1 MRGWLG
7 RYLRLRTEDLDKSDS
22 ATLQQ
27 SILRI
32 MVLSGLCLVA
42 VIALHSSWE
51 AWKIGAYHVIA
62 ITLSFY
68 TALLSVLFISHH
80 YVKKSAAIFLLLV
93 VLAGLCILL
102 LVDNF
107 ELGKL
112 GIIFIYTLP
121 MLSLMFFG
129 SRVALVFMAL
139 NFIPFLY
146 LIRNEAP
153 GNLFGLSIELP
164 ASHAYLHGLLFL
176 FFNLCLP
183 LAAAR
188 ILSTLK
194 RSAGQLSEL
203 NQNLAQSHNYYEELF
218 EHNGSATVLVTAS
231 GDIIKSNSLACEV
244 LGLQVGQ
251 QANLLSLLSFVQ
263 DSQLRGHWLKGKV
276 ECKVKSRPDSSLVLK
291 HVMLTRSGHHVVS
304 LQEIS
309 ALRQL
314 QQQLKQSQKVQDSWL
329 HYDSLTCLPNIAGF
343 TELANYKQEQL
354 AAHEFALVAIIRL
367 RHVKTLNQQYGYEF
381 GSQLLQHF
389 SKVAK
394 AALPSDAVVA
404 RVRGVKFALWLKGDL
419 NVVDPKQLAQAI
431 ASQLP
436 VELTVGPYT
445 ARMSYQFGVSF
456 TERRDN
462 YNAQQLIEQCELAL
476 ELSDPNQVVGF
487 YDQQQ
492 AQQLEQDYQ
501 LLNAFRDAIRQKHL
515 ELWLQPKVDPQ
526 GQIQS
531 FEALSRWF
539 IDGQAIA
546 PDSFVLMAERH
557 GLMTMFSR
565 LVLQQS
571 VSILQS
577 WQQQGL
583 LYPIAINLGGPELLD
598 DSFFAELMSL
608 SADHPWLTRYLQL
621 EITET
626 NIAVQQPLLH
636 KRLKALNQ
644 YGFSISIDDF
654 GTGHSSLSQLVDC
667 PADTIKI
674 DRRFVSC
681 IPQDSRTVRILHT
694 TIQLAKALDLQIVAE
709 GVENDI
715 QRRFLQSLGCQLMQ
729 GYLFGRPAPASYWE
743 NLLSSHLSSVTIPAL
758 QLQR

>member
-1 MRGWLG
+1 MEWLS
-7 RYLRLRTEDLDKSDS
+7 RYLRLRAQDLGNADT
-22 ATLQQ
+22 AFWQQ
-27 SILRI
+27 SVLRI
-32 MVLSGLCLVA
+32 IMLSGLCLVS
-42 VIALHSSWE
+42 VIVFHSSWQ
-51 AWKIGAYHVIA
+51 AWQLGAYQVIILTSFFYA
-62 ITLSFY
+62 ALVLALFLSKQH
-68 TALLSVLFISHH
+68 T
-80 YVKKSAAIFLLLV
+80 KKSAVALLLIV
-93 VLAGLCILL
+93 VMAGLCILL
-102 LVDNF
+102 FNDDF
-107 ELGKL
+107 EMGKL

-121 MLSLMFFG
+121 MISLMFFG
-129 SRVALVFMAL
+129 FRTALAFMCL

-146 LIRNEAP
+146 LLQNNAP
-153 GNLFGLSIELP
+153 GNLFGLSLTLP
-164 ASHAYLHGLLFL
+164 ATHSYLHGLLFL

-188 ILSTLK
+188 IFSTLK
-194 RSAGQLSEL
+194 RSAGQLREL
-203 NQNLAQSHNYYEELF
+203 NQNLVQSHDYYEELF
-218 EHNGSATVLVTAS
+218 EHNGSATVLVTAA
-231 GDIIKSNSLACEV
+231 GDIIKSNSQASHLLALESE
-244 LGLQVGQ
+244 Q

-263 DSQLRGHWLKGKV
+263 DGQLQGHWLKGKV
-276 ECKVKSRPDSSLVLK
+276 ECNLKSRPETSLILK

-314 QQQLKQSQKVQDSWL
+314 QLQLKQSQKVQDSWL
-329 HYDSLTCLPNIAGF
+329 HYDSLTCLPNVAGF
-343 TELANYKQEQL
+343 NELANYKQEQL

-389 SKVAK
+389 AKVAK
-394 AALPSDAVVA
+394 AALPSEAILA

-445 ARMSYQFGVSF
+445 ARMSYQFGVSV
-456 TERRDN
+456 TEQRDSHN
-462 YNAQQLIEQCELAL
+462 TQQLIEQCELAL
-476 ELSDPNQVVGF
+476 ELSDPNQAVGF

-492 AQQLEQDYQ
+492 AQQLELDYQ
-501 LLNAFRDAIRQKHL
+501 LLNAFRDAIRQKQL
-515 ELWLQPKVDPQ
+515 ELWLQPKVDPL
-526 GQIQS
+526 GNIQS

-539 IDGQAIA
+539 NDGQAIA

-577 WQQQGL
+577 WQQQAL

-608 SADHPWLTRYLQL
+608 SADHPWLTHYLQL

-636 KRLKALNQ
+636 KRLKALSQ

-694 TIQLAKALDLQIVAE
+694 TIQLAKALNLNIVAE

-729 GYLFGRPAPASYWE
+729 GYLFGRPAPALYWE
-743 NLLSSHLSSVTIPAL
+743 NLLTPNRP
-758 QLQR
+758 QLGLDSIQA

>member
-1 MRGWLG
+1 MGWLG
-7 RYLRLRTEDLDKSDS
+7 RYLRLRTQDLGNADT
-22 ATLQQ
+22 AFWQQ
-27 SILRI
+27 SVLRI
-32 MVLSGLCLVA
+32 IMLSGLCLVS
-42 VIALHSSWE
+42 VIVFHSSWQ
-51 AWKIGAYHVIA
+51 AWQLGAYQVIIISSLFYA
-62 ITLSFY
+62 ALVFALFLSKQH
-68 TALLSVLFISHH
+68 T
-80 YVKKSAAIFLLLV
+80 KKSAVALLLIV
-93 VLAGLCILL
+93 VMAGLCILL
-102 LVDNF
+102 FNDDF
-107 ELGKL
+107 EMGKL

-121 MLSLMFFG
+121 MISLMFFG
-129 SRVALVFMAL
+129 FRTALVFMSL
-139 NFIPFLY
+139 NFIPFIY
-146 LIRNEAP
+146 LLQNQAP
-153 GNLFGLSIELP
+153 NNLFGLSITLP
-164 ASHAYLHGLLFL
+164 ATHSYLHGLLFL

-188 ILSTLK
+188 IFSTLK

-244 LGLQVGQ
+244 LGLEVGQ
-251 QANLLSLLSFVQ
+251 QANLLSLLNFVQ
-263 DSQLRGHWLKGKV
+263 DGQLQGHWLKGKV

-354 AAHEFALVAIIRL
+354 APHEFALVAIIRL

-394 AALPSDAVVA
+394 AALPSDAVLA
-404 RVRGVKFALWLKGDL
+404 RVRGGKFALWLKGDL

-462 YNAQQLIEQCELAL
+462 YNAQQLIEQYELAL

-571 VSILQS
+571 VGILQS

-694 TIQLAKALDLQIVAE
+694 TIQLAKALNLQIVAE

-729 GYLFGRPAPASYWE
+729 GYLFGRPAPALYWE
-743 NLLSSHLSSVTIPAL
+743 NLLSPHLSSVTIPAL
-758 QLQR
+758 QHQN

>member
-1 MRGWLG
+1 MEWLS
-7 RYLRLRTEDLDKSDS
+7 RYLRLRAQDLEN
-22 ATLQQ
+22 ANTALWQQ
-27 SILRI
+27 SVLRI
-32 MVLSGLCLVA
+32 IMFSGLCLVSVIVFHSSWQA
-42 VIALHSSWE
+42 WQLGAYQVIALTSTFC
-51 AWKIGAYHVIA
+51 IA
-62 ITLSFY
+62 LVSALFLSKKH
-68 TALLSVLFISHH
+68 T
-80 YVKKSAAIFLLLV
+80 KKSAAALLVIV

-102 LVDNF
+102 FNDDF
-107 ELGKL
+107 EMGKL

-121 MLSLMFFG
+121 MISLMFFG
-129 SRVALVFMAL
+129 FRIAVAFMVL
-139 NFIPFLY
+139 NFIPFIY
-146 LIRNEAP
+146 LLQNQAP
-153 GNLFGLSIELP
+153 GNLFGLSITLP
-164 ASHAYLHGLLFL
+164 GSHSYLHGLLFL
-176 FFNLCLP
+176 FFNLCIP
-183 LAAAR
+183 LAVAR
-188 ILSTLK
+188 VFSTLK
-194 RSAGQLSEL
+194 HSAGQLSEL
-203 NQNLAQSHNYYEELF
+203 NQHLAQSHDYYEELF

-231 GDIIKSNSLACEV
+231 GELIKSNSQACEV
-244 LGLQVGQ
+244 LGLEPGQ
-251 QANLLSLLSFVQ
+251 KANLLSLLSFVQ
-263 DSQLRGHWLKGKV
+263 DSELQGHWLKGKV
-276 ECKVKSRPDSSLVLK
+276 ECHLTSRPESSLVLK

-329 HYDSLTCLPNIAGF
+329 HYDSLTCLPNLAGF

-354 AAHEFALVAIIRL
+354 AVHEFALVAIIRL

-394 AALPSDAVVA
+394 AALPSDAVLA

-456 TERRDN
+456 TELRDPHS
-462 YNAQQLIEQCELAL
+462 AQQLIEQCELAL

-501 LLNAFRDAIRQKHL
+501 LLNAFRDAIRQKQL

-526 GQIQS
+526 GNIQS

-539 IDGQAIA
+539 MDGQAIA

-557 GLMTMFSR
+557 GLMTLFSR

-577 WQQQGL
+577 WQQQAL

-694 TIQLAKALDLQIVAE
+694 TIQLAKALNLNIVAE

-729 GYLFGRPAPASYWE
+729 GYLFGRPAPALYWE
-743 NLLSSHLSSVTIPAL
+743 DVLTPKRPQHELDTKQA
-758 QLQR
+758 